1 MKTKFIKNRFRVSR
15 YFVSSIILA
24 LCLVASQ
31 IGVSSVAQADNENI
45 QIESEYAQAKITLDG
60 KSPQGKKF
68 KFKLLDSSE
77 NVLDTAYNDSN
88 GDVKFK
94 KILDKKDGRYTIE
107 LVKEDTENIEYKETS
122 KTLDVTIKEVEKPGE
137 VGPFDDAIGFVGNGV
152 PRSSENEIKV
162 DYWVG
167 NNEKKTTK
175 AYCINTDIY
184 LQPNTNFS
192 AITDPDDAELS
203 KWILSKFK
211 DCRNRCSTNK
221 KEVRASGYKKRYGE
235 FVRHEY
241 EPKKDTVIEEL
252 KVLYGDNAS
261 NVLKKTVYYLDKLY
275 SSDPKRLPQMRKK
288 PYVNAQELV
297 WASCGGYFGN
307 LRGFWYKDYWRDKKY
322 NKDTGRKEY
331 QETLAKSDVS
341 VHVQYLKDKLPKITV
356 PENYH
361 IIIFV
366 SKGNTSQPLV
376 FGYETHKVPNKKF
389 KETWITVPQFEV
401 TTRSKQNIIKVKKN
415 DPEGNSLSGAVL
427 QILNENA
434 STVIKEWT
442 SSNNEEDIE
451 IYAGNYILREET
463 APKGYIKIKDV
474 KFSVDKSGGIT
485 LNDTVEG
492 VTVTASGS
500 SNTFT
505 INVKDE
511 REEVKVPLNP
521 SLKTTVTADNKSSS
535 EVEPALVNKGKIT
548 VKDTISYTK
557 FVKDGKYK
565 VLGTL
570 NRVFETKEEAEKVKS
585 EEKTDKKVRE
595 IKGGDGKTYYTLEVK
610 RSEVSVKTA
619 GNDGSG
625 TWTIDF
631 GKTDVKAGA
640 KYVVF
645 EYVTSNPDKPNEA
658 PKEDPN
664 PDSPKGTDP
673 KHEDPSDPSQTFN
686 TKADKP
692 KPSIIT
698 KFFTKLSENGEEIKT
713 PEAINKIKLVDT
725 VTYNNLEKGK
735 EYRLELR
742 VKEKAEDGSAKDILV
757 NNKELGGF
765 ATFSA
770 IEASGMVNVSISD
783 ADLSKFAE
791 KTLVAYEKLFDADGK
806 LIVSEENINNE
817 SQSIK
822 VKPQAKKPRIGT
834 KFVHIDGNSE
844 EKLLTPT
851 GSAILTDKVSYYNLT
866 PGAVYSLKL
875 TLMER
880 TEEAGKVIGKALVV
894 SDKAI
899 EAVKEFKI
907 DTEIQ
912 NTNKTTSVDGVVNV
926 DVKVDLQTLAE
937 KEIVAYEELYEN
949 GVIIAEH
956 KDINDKEQTI
966 TFTKKPEI
974 KTTFKDEKENKL
986 IRPSETVKLVDRV
999 DYKNL
1004 IPGKKYTLNLT
1015 VMDKSTNSPL
1025 LDEKGA
1031 PYKGTAEF
1039 TPKEKNGSESV
1050 EVTIDASKLVGKALV
1065 AFEELV
1071 QNGKTIAIH
1080 ADIED
1085 KEQTVEI
1092 GYKPEIGTQ
1101 FADENGKKT
1110 FRKGDGEVT
1119 LVDTVAYKDLNS
1131 GKEYRLEL
1139 TLMEKTAA
1147 STGTALMV
1155 SSAAV
1160 KASVTFSAIT
1170 TSSEGSVK
1178 VPVKLNLAK
1187 LEGKKIVAFERLYEV
1202 ESGNFIAGHEDIND
1216 EGQTIK
1222 VEETPKT
1229 PPTPPTTPSIPP
1241 VVPPTP
1247 PTTPSIPPVVPP
1259 TPPTTP
1265 SVPPVTPPTPPT
1277 TDIPEIPLN
1286 EFPNP
1291 NDPGSPDE
1299 FVAID
1304 EDGTPQ
1310 GRYVKKKKPNGKNEY
1325 ILVEDKTPKGVPKAA
1340 PKKVMKL
1347 PQTGGSSPLLYYV
1360 GGGVVLLLAAG
1371 IVLTRKNRYR

>member
-1 MKTKFIKNRFRVSR
+1 MKEKRNRRFMLKKFLVIA
-15 YFVSSIILA
+15 ITLA
-24 LCLVASQ
+24 L
-31 IGVSSVAQADNENI
+31 I
-45 QIESEYAQAKITLDG
+45 ITG
-60 KSPQGKKF
+60 KS
-68 KFKLLDSSE
+68 
-77 NVLDTAYNDSN
+77 
-88 GDVKFK
+88 
-94 KILDKKDGRYTIE
+94 
-107 LVKEDTENIEYKETS
+107 
-122 KTLDVTIKEVEKPGE
+122 LDVFATNPQAEQIIFVP
-137 VGPFDDAIGFVGNGV
+137 VGG
-152 PRSSENEIKV
+152 SEIKV
-162 DYWVG
+162 G
-167 NNEKKTTK
+167 RNSAEAAKSNETAFCYNPGFLLPYSEMWNDDNGKNVYYK
-175 AYCINTDIY
+175 Y
-184 LQPNTNFS
+184 TN
-192 AITDPDDAELS
+192 P
-203 KWILSKFK
+203 
-211 DCRNRCSTNK
+211 STNDFVK
-221 KEVRASGYKKRYGE
+221 YLRFKSDRKDGSKEYKFDNSQSPEALKNDVLRVIYNGYP
-235 FVRHEY
+235 F
-241 EPKKDTVIEEL
+241 
-252 KVLYGDNAS
+252 NAS
-261 NVLKKTVYYLDKLY
+261 DIKNGKISDKEFRKATQDAIWHYIVKYSEGRHLKNGINGLAGKI
-275 SSDPKRLPQMRKK
+275 
-288 PYVNAQELV
+288 VNA
-297 WASCGGYFGN
+297 
-307 LRGFWYKDYWRDKKY
+307 K
-322 NKDTGRKEY
+322 
-331 QETLAKSDVS
+331 
-341 VHVQYLKDKLPKITV
+341 KLPPVGFSTK
-356 PENYH
+356 
-361 IIIFV
+361 IIFYV
-366 SKGNTSQPLV
+366 SKNSP
-376 FGYETHKVPNKKF
+376 E
-389 KETWITVPQFEV
+389 
-401 TTRSKQNIIKVKKN
+401 SKQNIISIEKEEPFSLKVKKN

-434 STVIKEWT
+434 TTVIREWT
-442 SSNNEEDIE
+442 SSNGEEDIK
-451 IYAGNYILREET
+451 IYAGSYILREKT

-474 KFSVDKSGGIT
+474 KFSVGKSGGIT
-485 LNDTVEG
+485 LNNTVEG
-492 VTVTASGS
+492 VTASGS
-500 SNTFT
+500 GNTFT

-535 EVEPALVNKGKIT
+535 ESTPALVKKGEIS
-548 VKDTISYTK
+548 VKDTISYTE

-570 NRVFETKEEAEKVKS
+570 NRVFETKEEA
-585 EEKTDKKVRE
+585 DKIKKAENISKEVRE

-610 RSEVSVKTA
+610 RSEVSVQTA

-664 PDSPKGTDP
+664 PDSPKSTEP

-686 TKADKP
+686 TEADKP

-713 PEAINKIKLVDT
+713 PEAINKIELVDT

-817 SQSIK
+817 AQSIT
-822 VKPQAKKPRIGT
+822 VKPQA
-834 KFVHIDGNSE
+834 
-844 EKLLTPT
+844 
-851 GSAILTDKVSYYNLT
+851 
-866 PGAVYSLKL
+866 
-875 TLMER
+875 
-880 TEEAGKVIGKALVV
+880 
-894 SDKAI
+894 
-899 EAVKEFKI
+899 
-907 DTEIQ
+907 
-912 NTNKTTSVDGVVNV
+912 
-926 DVKVDLQTLAE
+926 
-937 KEIVAYEELYEN
+937 
-949 GVIIAEH
+949 
-956 KDINDKEQTI
+956 
-966 TFTKKPEI
+966 KKPEI

-1039 TPKEKNGSESV
+1039 TPKEKNGSENV

-1080 ADIED
+1080 ADMED

-1119 LVDTVAYKDLNS
+1119 LVDTVAYKNLNS

-1147 STGTALMV
+1147 STGTALIV
-1155 SSAAV
+1155 SGVAV

-1170 TSSEGSVK
+1170 TSSDSSVK

-1187 LEGKKIVAFERLYEV
+1187 LEEKKIVAFERLYEV
-1202 ESGNFIAGHEDIND
+1202 ESGKFIAGHEDIND

-1247 PTTPSIPPVVPP
+1247 PTTPS
-1259 TPPTTP
+1259 
-1265 SVPPVTPPTPPT
+1265 VPPVTPPTPPT
-1277 TDIPEIPLN
+1277 TDIPKIPLN

-1291 NDPGSPDE
+1291 NVPGSPDE

-1325 ILVEDKTPKGVPKAA
+1325 ILVEDKTPKGVPKAT
-1340 PKKVMKL
+1340 PEKVMKL

-1360 GGGVVLLLAAG
+1360 GGGVILLLAAG
-1371 IVLTRKNRYR
+1371 IVLTRKKQI

>member
-1 MKTKFIKNRFRVSR
+1 MKEKRDRRFMLKKFLAIA
-15 YFVSSIILA
+15 ITLA
-24 LCLVASQ
+24 L
-31 IGVSSVAQADNENI
+31 I
-45 QIESEYAQAKITLDG
+45 ITG
-60 KSPQGKKF
+60 KS
-68 KFKLLDSSE
+68 
-77 NVLDTAYNDSN
+77 
-88 GDVKFK
+88 
-94 KILDKKDGRYTIE
+94 
-107 LVKEDTENIEYKETS
+107 
-122 KTLDVTIKEVEKPGE
+122 LDVFATNPQAEQQQEQI
-137 VGPFDDAIGFVGNGV
+137 IFVGVGG
-152 PRSSENEIKV
+152 SEIKV
-162 DYWVG
+162 G
-167 NNEKKTTK
+167 RNSAEAAKSNETAFCYNPGFMLPYPEMWNDDNGKNVYYK
-175 AYCINTDIY
+175 Y
-184 LQPNTNFS
+184 TN
-192 AITDPDDAELS
+192 P
-203 KWILSKFK
+203 
-211 DCRNRCSTNK
+211 STNDFAK
-221 KEVRASGYKKRYGE
+221 YLRCISDRKDGSKEYKFDNSQNPEALKNDVLRVIYNGYP
-235 FVRHEY
+235 F
-241 EPKKDTVIEEL
+241 
-252 KVLYGDNAS
+252 NAS
-261 NVLKKTVYYLDKLY
+261 NIKNGKISDEKFRKATQDAIWHYIVKYSEGKHLKNGINGLAG
-275 SSDPKRLPQMRKK
+275 QI
-288 PYVNAQELV
+288 VNA
-297 WASCGGYFGN
+297 
-307 LRGFWYKDYWRDKKY
+307 K
-322 NKDTGRKEY
+322 
-331 QETLAKSDVS
+331 
-341 VHVQYLKDKLPKITV
+341 KLPPVGFSTK
-356 PENYH
+356 
-361 IIIFV
+361 IIFYV
-366 SKGNTSQPLV
+366 SKNSP
-376 FGYETHKVPNKKF
+376 E
-389 KETWITVPQFEV
+389 
-401 TTRSKQNIIKVKKN
+401 SKQNIISIEKEEPFSLKVKKN

-434 STVIKEWT
+434 STVIREWT
-442 SSNNEEDIE
+442 SSNGEEDIK
-451 IYAGNYILREET
+451 IYAGSYTLREKT

-474 KFSVDKSGGIT
+474 KFSVGKSGGIT
-485 LNDTVEG
+485 LNNTVEG
-492 VTVTASGS
+492 VTASGS

-521 SLKTTVTADNKSSS
+521 SLKTTVTADNKTSSRS
-535 EVEPALVNKGKIT
+535 TPALVKKREIS
-548 VKDTISYTK
+548 VKDTISYTE

-570 NRVFETKEEAEKVKS
+570 NRVFETKEEAEKVKL

-631 GKTDVKAGA
+631 GNTDVKAGA

-658 PKEDPN
+658 PEEGPN

-686 TKADKP
+686 TEADKP

-713 PEAINKIKLVDT
+713 PEAINKVKLIDT
-725 VTYNNLEKGK
+725 VTYSNLEKGK

-757 NNKELGGF
+757 NNKELAGF

-770 IEASGMVNVSISD
+770 IEASGTVNVSISD

-817 SQSIK
+817 SQSIT

-907 DTEIQ
+907 DTNIQ

-956 KDINDKEQTI
+956 KDINDKGQTI

-1004 IPGKKYTLNLT
+1004 IPNKKYTLNLT

-1039 TPKEKNGSESV
+1039 TPKEKNGSENV

-1080 ADIED
+1080 ADMED

-1092 GYKPEIGTQ
+1092 EYKPEIGTQ

-1119 LVDTVAYKDLNS
+1119 LVDTVAYKNLNS

-1147 STGTALMV
+1147 STGTALIV
-1155 SSAAV
+1155 SGVAV

-1170 TSSEGSVK
+1170 TSSDGSVK

-1187 LEGKKIVAFERLYEV
+1187 LEEKKIVAFERLYEV
-1202 ESGNFIAGHEDIND
+1202 ESGKFIAGHEDIND

-1247 PTTPSIPPVVPP
+1247 PTTPSV
-1259 TPPTTP
+1259 
-1265 SVPPVTPPTPPT
+1265 PPTPPT
-1277 TDIPEIPLN
+1277 TDIPKIPLN

-1291 NDPGSPDE
+1291 NVPGSPDE

-1325 ILVEDKTPKGVPKAA
+1325 ILVEDKTPKGVPKAT
-1340 PKKVMKL
+1340 PEKVMKL

-1360 GGGVVLLLAAG
+1360 GGGVILLLAAG
-1371 IVLTRKNRYR
+1371 IVLTRKKQI

>member
-1 MKTKFIKNRFRVSR
+1 MKEKRNRRFMLKKFLVIA
-15 YFVSSIILA
+15 ITLA
-24 LCLVASQ
+24 L
-31 IGVSSVAQADNENI
+31 I
-45 QIESEYAQAKITLDG
+45 ITG
-60 KSPQGKKF
+60 KS
-68 KFKLLDSSE
+68 
-77 NVLDTAYNDSN
+77 
-88 GDVKFK
+88 
-94 KILDKKDGRYTIE
+94 
-107 LVKEDTENIEYKETS
+107 
-122 KTLDVTIKEVEKPGE
+122 LDVFATNPQAEQIIFVP
-137 VGPFDDAIGFVGNGV
+137 VGG
-152 PRSSENEIKV
+152 SEIKV
-162 DYWVG
+162 G
-167 NNEKKTTK
+167 RNSAEAAKSNETAFCYNPGFLLPYSEMWNDDNGKNVYYK
-175 AYCINTDIY
+175 Y
-184 LQPNTNFS
+184 TN
-192 AITDPDDAELS
+192 P
-203 KWILSKFK
+203 
-211 DCRNRCSTNK
+211 STNDFVK
-221 KEVRASGYKKRYGE
+221 YLRFKSDRKDGSKEYKFDNSQNPEALKNDVLRVIYNGYP
-235 FVRHEY
+235 F
-241 EPKKDTVIEEL
+241 
-252 KVLYGDNAS
+252 NAS
-261 NVLKKTVYYLDKLY
+261 NIKNGKISDEKFRKATQDAIWHYIVKYSEGRHLKNGINGLAGKI
-275 SSDPKRLPQMRKK
+275 
-288 PYVNAQELV
+288 VNA
-297 WASCGGYFGN
+297 
-307 LRGFWYKDYWRDKKY
+307 K
-322 NKDTGRKEY
+322 
-331 QETLAKSDVS
+331 
-341 VHVQYLKDKLPKITV
+341 KLPPVGFSTK
-356 PENYH
+356 
-361 IIIFV
+361 IIFYV
-366 SKGNTSQPLV
+366 SKNSP
-376 FGYETHKVPNKKF
+376 E
-389 KETWITVPQFEV
+389 
-401 TTRSKQNIIKVKKN
+401 SKQNIISIEKEEPFSLKVKKN

-434 STVIKEWT
+434 STVIREWT
-442 SSNNEEDIE
+442 SSNGEEDIK
-451 IYAGNYILREET
+451 IYAGSYTLREKT

-474 KFSVDKSGGIT
+474 KFSVGKSGGIT
-485 LNDTVEG
+485 LNNTVEG
-492 VTVTASGS
+492 VTASGS
-500 SNTFT
+500 GNTFT

-535 EVEPALVNKGKIT
+535 ESTPALVKKGEIS

-570 NRVFETKEEAEKVKS
+570 NRVFETKEEA
-585 EEKTDKKVRE
+585 DKIKKAENISKEVRE

-610 RSEVSVKTA
+610 RSEVSVQTA

-658 PKEDPN
+658 PEEGPN

-686 TKADKP
+686 TEADKP

-713 PEAINKIKLVDT
+713 PEAINKVKLIDT
-725 VTYNNLEKGK
+725 VTYSNLEKGK

-757 NNKELGGF
+757 NNKELAGF

-770 IEASGMVNVSISD
+770 IEASGTVNVSISD

-806 LIVSEENINNE
+806 LIVSEENINSE
-817 SQSIK
+817 AQSIT
-822 VKPQAKKPRIGT
+822 VKPQA
-834 KFVHIDGNSE
+834 
-844 EKLLTPT
+844 
-851 GSAILTDKVSYYNLT
+851 
-866 PGAVYSLKL
+866 
-875 TLMER
+875 
-880 TEEAGKVIGKALVV
+880 
-894 SDKAI
+894 
-899 EAVKEFKI
+899 
-907 DTEIQ
+907 
-912 NTNKTTSVDGVVNV
+912 
-926 DVKVDLQTLAE
+926 
-937 KEIVAYEELYEN
+937 
-949 GVIIAEH
+949 
-956 KDINDKEQTI
+956 
-966 TFTKKPEI
+966 KKPEI

-1039 TPKEKNGSESV
+1039 TPKEKNGSENV

-1080 ADIED
+1080 ADMED

-1119 LVDTVAYKDLNS
+1119 LVDTVAYKNLNS

-1147 STGTALMV
+1147 STGTALIV
-1155 SSAAV
+1155 SGVAV

-1170 TSSEGSVK
+1170 TSSDGSVK
-1178 VPVKLNLAK
+1178 VPAKLNLAK
-1187 LEGKKIVAFERLYEV
+1187 LEEKKIVAFERLYEV
-1202 ESGNFIAGHEDIND
+1202 ESGKFIAGHEDIND

-1247 PTTPSIPPVVPP
+1247 PTTPS
-1259 TPPTTP
+1259 
-1265 SVPPVTPPTPPT
+1265 VPPVTPPTPPT
-1277 TDIPEIPLN
+1277 TDIPKIPLN

-1291 NDPGSPDE
+1291 NVPGSPDE

-1325 ILVEDKTPKGVPKAA
+1325 ILVEDKTPKGVPKAT
-1340 PKKVMKL
+1340 PEKVMKL

-1360 GGGVVLLLAAG
+1360 GGGVILLLAAG
-1371 IVLTRKNRYR
+1371 IVLTRKKQI